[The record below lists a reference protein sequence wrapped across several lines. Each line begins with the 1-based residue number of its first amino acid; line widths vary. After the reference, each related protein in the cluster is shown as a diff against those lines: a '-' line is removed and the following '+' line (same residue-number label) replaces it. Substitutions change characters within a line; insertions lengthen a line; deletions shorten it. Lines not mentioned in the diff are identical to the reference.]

1 MTLKLLLIRHAKSS
15 WGDPSM
21 SDRQRPLNDRGQAA
35 APRIGRW
42 IKAQDAV
49 PDLVVSS
56 DATRTRQTM
65 SLLMSE
71 WDSPVVT
78 KLEPRLYLADPS
90 TLLAVLRAQTAKT
103 VAFIGHN
110 PGIAMFASE
119 MVFSAPEHPSF
130 YNYPTCA
137 TTVLSFKAAT
147 WSDVRPS
154 MGTVDGFAIPRELP

>member
-1 MTLKLLLIRHAKSS
+1 MTLRLLLIRHAKSS
-15 WGDPSM
+15 WGDPST

-65 SLLMSE
+65 SLLTSE

-90 TLLAVLRAQTAKT
+90 TLLTVLQAQTAKT
-103 VAFIGHN
+103 IALIGHN
-110 PGIAMFASE
+110 PGIAVFASE
-119 MVFSAPEHPSF
+119 MASSAPDHPSF

-137 TTVLSFKAAT
+137 TTILSFEAAT

-154 MGTVDGFAIPRELP
+154 MGTVDGFAIPRELQ